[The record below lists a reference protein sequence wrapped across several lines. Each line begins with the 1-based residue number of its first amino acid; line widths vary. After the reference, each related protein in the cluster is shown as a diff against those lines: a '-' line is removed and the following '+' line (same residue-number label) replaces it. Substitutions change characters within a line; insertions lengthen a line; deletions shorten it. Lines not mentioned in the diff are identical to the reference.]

1 MTIVMVSICSGR
13 NQTLKRI
20 TLILLAALL
29 FALPA
34 AASAPV
40 IGQSQALLQAT
51 EEGWPGACRDVTLG
65 SYVADTMRLAAGT
78 DFAFLPT
85 DLLGLNLPAGA
96 VDENALAQS
105 LPRDETV
112 FTVTLTA
119 AQITELLEVAA
130 APLALDETESL
141 DRDVSIWGGF
151 LQISGLYVI
160 YDVPAPVGER
170 VYEINFPESFQSD
183 FTDPSLT
190 YTAAVPQSMLD
201 GTYGFPSLT
210 PEEEVGTLRE
220 LTGARIA
227 AEGITREPDTNRI
240 LLYGARENEIIDTF
254 PPMLIVFVILLFSFF
269 GGHKWRRS
277 VNFER

>member
-1 MTIVMVSICSGR
+1 M
-13 NQTLKRI
+13 KRI
-20 TLILLAALL
+20 TLILLAVLL

-34 AASAPV
+34 AASSPV
-40 IGQSQALLQAT
+40 IGQSQTLLQAT
-51 EEGWPGACRDVTLG
+51 EEGYPGACRDVTLG
-65 SYVADTMRLAAGT
+65 SYVADTMRLAAST

-201 GTYGFPSLT
+201 GTYSFPSLT